1 MCGEEVD
8 KRGLE
13 ECEKKKREREG
24 EKIETR
30 MKKNGTPA
38 VVGEILR
45 PHFRYPGA
53 LPL

>member
-1 MCGEEVD
+1 MQ
-8 KRGLE
+8 
-13 ECEKKKREREG
+13 KKKKKNG

-30 MKKNGTPA
+30 MKKNGTRA